1 MKKVLICI
9 AAVLALLSCKKS
21 APDPGAPVITWAANE
36 FFGIQEMGDNMDGKI
51 VISVPSGIGSLQLKC
66 TQAPDLS
73 RVLLSQWIGIQ
84 TYKSSLTMD
93 LLSDATLSDAFAA
106 HKIATPAGKDLIRA
120 TSCTLDMKALLDAI
134 TEGLAL
140 DNGARFSFEISASNT
155 AGVTV
160 NKTAVFRWT
169 AAATFPSNIPSIYW
183 LCPDDNP
190 KQEWTITVPGKVA
203 ECTISFGGSNADE
216 RILNYIKNRSA
227 SKTTVIDLV
236 NDQNVNA
243 AFRLDPVIKNAAMVT
258 LKLSGLLQ
266 DLGYECSPRTST
278 DMVIT
283 IKDTLGKIATHTV
296 TLIPLTDA
304 EE

>member
-1 MKKVLICI
+1 MRKVVICMV
-9 AAVLALLSCKKS
+9 AVLALLSCKKHT
-21 APDPGAPVITWAANE
+21 PDPGAPVITWAANE
-36 FFGIQEMGDNMDGKI
+36 FFAIQEMGDNMDGKI

-93 LLSDATLSDAFAA
+93 LLSDATLSDAFAT
-106 HKIATPAGKDLIRA
+106 HKVATPVGKDLIRA

-134 TEGLAL
+134 TDGLAL
-140 DNGARFSFEISASNT
+140 DNGTRFSFEIIVSNT
-155 AGVTV
+155 ANVAV
-160 NKTAVFRWT
+160 SKTATFRWT
-169 AAATFPSNIPSIYW
+169 AAATFPANAPSIYW
-183 LCPDDNP
+183 LRPNDNP
-190 KQEWTITVPGKVA
+190 KEEWTITVPGKVA

-227 SKTTVIDLV
+227 SKTAVIDLV

-266 DLGYECSPRTST
+266 DLGYECSSGSST